1 MMQLR
6 RGLLVS
12 ACLALLSAGPALAET
27 SSTDLQWAQRVLTEK
42 GYDIGG
48 RANGQMTGPTRAAL
62 KAFQAANGL
71 PQSGELDAATIARM
85 TAVRT
90 ASPTMGTLSAPR
102 PGTERV
108 READVKPRAAPTER
122 VSTTGGGEVINPII
136 APRELSG
143 SGGAYTP
150 QRPVSAEPGASG
162 RSGDVAPVPFT
173 PTPMPSSDSG
183 ASLMS
188 YARPLVASVLAGTI
202 LALIGAWWMS
212 GRRRRGSFAPASA
225 EIEGRREPTFDR
237 PAAGLTAGT
246 PPSLTATRPGR
257 R

>member
-1 MMQLR
+1 MFTGFRNFLM
-6 RGLLVS
+6 RGDVIVVAIGLVV
-12 ACLALLSAGPALAET
+12 ALAF
-27 SSTDLQWAQRVLTEK
+27 SGLV
-42 GYDIGG
+42 
-48 RANGQMTGPTRAAL
+48 
-62 KAFQAANGL
+62 KAFT
-71 PQSGELDAATIARM
+71 DF
-85 TAVRT
+85 
-90 ASPTMGTLSAPR
+90 
-102 PGTERV
+102 
-108 READVKPRAAPTER
+108 
-122 VSTTGGGEVINPII
+122 VINPII